1 MIKIKWEFFVFSLSL
16 SNAFIVWTMLS
27 GLKAWD
33 WILKMILWRYANES
47 VSLDRRQSINAMPR
61 VHDESGHVHLGEEL
75 ARKPP
80 DLFFFFYMGRFNKLG
95 FHIFK

>member
-1 MIKIKWEFFVFSLSL
+1 
-16 SNAFIVWTMLS
+16 
-27 GLKAWD
+27 
-33 WILKMILWRYANES
+33 
-47 VSLDRRQSINAMPR
+47 MPR